1 MAKKKKKKK
10 AKKGFGGVIVPVILT
25 FAVLFSLGY
34 IGKKSL
40 MSGGVNSHLTLN
52 SENEEA
58 GGSGHITGPQ
68 SITVEEPRG
77 ADMQPQKTQEAVAQN
92 NTQSKESKKTEKKE
106 EKVPAKKESKKT
118 ESKPQKKTPTPT
130 ASAKP
135 ASTATP
141 TPTPK
146 KPSYAQDAS
155 VKKLLQTAIK
165 PVGKTMFVFGG
176 GWNNSDSG
184 ASAIATTIGLG
195 SKWKSF
201 ADKQDSSYDY
211 KNVSDRS
218 LGLDGSGYIGWVLY
232 NTLKTK
238 NGQEGFVMSAGAYDE
253 KLSEMGL
260 GKRTPKEDV
269 TVRRPGDIMCSQSDG
284 FCYIVLGVCSDGSVL
299 LVGSTPPGVR
309 ICGTPTS
316 GGNVDSEAI
325 LLAEQIMN
333 DHYGSWYRRFPDCAK
348 GTAYLV
354 NYDKFSPDTNAYI
367 KDSEGMR
374 NMSAEQIVGILF

>member
-10 AKKGFGGVIVPVILT
+10 SKKGFGGVIVPVVLT

-34 IGKKSL
+34 IGKQSL
-40 MSGGVNSHLTLN
+40 MSGGVDSGL
-52 SENEEA
+52 SVEEE
-58 GGSGHITGPQ
+58 TQLPQ
-68 SITVEEPRG
+68 EPQDVTSSQTITVSEPQKAPENAPAEDTSKSAPTKKETKQKKETP
-77 ADMQPQKTQEAVAQN
+77 ADTKQETKTEQKKPQKTSTPA
-92 NTQSKESKKTEKKE
+92 
-106 EKVPAKKESKKT
+106 PAKK
-118 ESKPQKKTPTPT
+118 TPGY
-130 ASAKP
+130 AK
-135 ASTATP
+135 
-141 TPTPK
+141 
-146 KPSYAQDAS
+146 DAS

-176 GWNNSDSG
+176 GWNSSDSG
-184 ASAIATTIGLG
+184 AGATATTLGLG
-195 SKWKSF
+195 SKWKNY
-201 ADKQDSSYDY
+201 ADKQDSSYNY
-211 KNVSDRS
+211 RNVSDRS

-232 NTLKTK
+232 NTLRTK
-238 NGQEGFVMSAGAYDE
+238 NGEEGFVMSAGSYDE
-253 KLSEMGL
+253 KLSELGL

-333 DHYGSWYRRFPDCAK
+333 DHYGDWYRRFPDSAK
-348 GTAYLV
+348 GTTYLV
-354 NYDKFSPDTNAYI
+354 NYDKFSPDTGAYI

-374 NMSAEQIVGILF
+374 YMSAEQIVDILY